1 MRFPDNLML
10 ISSETLCLLEEL
22 EGDMIRSLLG
32 LDWLMVEGKEGV
44 EPIVA
49 IVTSLLLEVLAKK
62 WK

>member
-1 MRFPDNLML
+1 
-10 ISSETLCLLEEL
+10 
-22 EGDMIRSLLG
+22 MIRSLLG